1 MRWLKRGDGR
11 SFLLGALLGSVLG
24 ALWALWN
31 APRSGTATRQAIR
44 AAWKRLVSN
53 LRRRVSGE
61 SLEEAL
67 AEGKAT
73 ARQLNRR

>member
-1 MRWLKRGDGR
+1 MAERGDGR
-11 SFLLGALLGSVLG
+11 SFLLGALLGSLIG

-31 APRSGTATRQAIR
+31 APHSGAATRQAIR
-44 AAWKRLVSN
+44 EAWRQRVGK
-53 LRRRVSGE
+53 LRRQVSGE

-73 ARQLNRR
+73 ARQLNQR

>member
-1 MRWLKRGDGR
+1 MAERGDGR
-11 SFLLGALLGSVLG
+11 SFLLGALLGSLLG

-31 APRSGTATRQAIR
+31 APRSGAATRQAIR
-44 AAWKRLVSN
+44 AAWQRQIGN

-73 ARQLNRR
+73 ARQLNQR

>member
-1 MRWLKRGDGR
+1 MADRGEGR
-11 SFLLGALLGSVLG
+11 SFLLGALLGGLLG

-31 APRSGTATRQAIR
+31 APRSGADTRQAIR
-44 AAWKRLVSN
+44 AAWQRHVGN
-53 LRRRVSGE
+53 LRRQVSGE

-73 ARQLNRR
+73 ARQLNQR